1 MIIQRFEQQVNNNP
15 GKVAIKTGRGSFTYS
30 ELNRYA
36 NRIAHGIIKKWP
48 ISAENERVGLFLE
61 DAFDMISA
69 MLGALKAGKAY
80 IPLSADYPGERLSYM
95 ISHSEIPVILTDTT
109 NKNTAKELVPLNDV
123 SILGIEEM
131 KNPGPGSFENLQ
143 CAYDQDCDLMYIL
156 YTSGSTGK
164 PKGVMQNRDSVLHFI
179 DRYTENLSITGN
191 DHMTFFSSFNHDA
204 SVMDVYGALLNGAV
218 LFPLNIMELPDLYS
232 LSLWLVEEQITIWHS
247 VPTVYR
253 YFINALKMN
262 GKEEFPGL
270 RFIVLGGEAVIKYDI
285 DMFHERFTSPY
296 ITLYNLYG
304 QTESS
309 YNSGMFINHRNPVT
323 QITLGQVVKGTKIFI
338 IDQYGNA
345 ADTLETGEIILAGPY
360 LSPGYLND
368 EEETKKSFREH
379 AKFGK
384 LYRTGDLGRLL
395 LDGSIE
401 FIGRKDSQVKIRGFR
416 VELGEIETLLLKHD
430 GIDEAVVVAK
440 ENESGDKYLCA
451 YIVPDRTHGA
461 WSMEHGEEAPAV
473 PGAELRE
480 FLSITLP
487 GYMIPT
493 YFVELEQMPLT
504 PSGKI
509 NRKAL
514 PEPEAEIDARYVAPR
529 DAVEEKL
536 VDIWASVLGIEKDRI
551 GIDAGFF
558 ELGGHSLKAT
568 VMAARVHKE
577 LNVELP
583 LADIFKTPFIRGLS
597 ENIKKL
603 AKVKYAAIEP
613 IDKKEFY
620 PVSSAQNR
628 LYVLQHMDEENTRFN
643 ISIVLRLEGSMEKER
658 VEKTFTKLIQRHE
671 SFRTSFEMM
680 GELVQRIHDTVDFKM
695 EYYDL
700 SSKEEGSEEKR
711 IVKHFLRPFD
721 LSQAPLVR
729 VGMIRLAQDSHI
741 LMVDMHHI
749 ISDGTSLQ
757 VAVREFMAFYAG
769 EELPPLRVQY
779 KDFSAWQKD
788 LVESGAIKKQEEYWL
803 NRFRGDIPILN
814 MPLDY
819 PRAPVYNA
827 YGNCIY
833 FSIDKDITFALKQ
846 LALEMEMTL
855 YIVLLAAYTVLLSK
869 YSGQEDMVVGTPV
882 AGRRHADLGNIIGLF
897 ANMMAKRNQPR
908 GEKTF
913 SQFLEDVKKNALDA
927 YENQEY
933 QFEQLVWN
941 LNIKA
946 EGSRHPLFDVVFV
959 LQNTVTDEV
968 RVKNKNQETLN
979 KIKIFPYDYEIEN
992 VHHELLLTV
1001 EEGGDTLSMSLQ
1013 YAVELYKESTARN
1026 LSKHYV
1032 EILEQIVA
1040 NRNITLKEI
1049 KISHDFI
1056 TAGSDVVQDDAGDF
1070 RI

>member
-1 MIIQRFEQQVNNNP
+1 MIIQRFEQQVKNNP
-15 GKVAIKTGRGSFTYS
+15 DKVAIKTGRGSFTYS

-36 NRIAHGIIKKWP
+36 NRIAHGIIEKWP
-48 ISAENERVGLFLE
+48 ISAKNNRVGLFLE
-61 DAFDMISA
+61 DAFDMIAA
-69 MLGALKAGKAY
+69 MIGTLKAGKTY
-80 IPLSADYPGERLSYM
+80 IPLSTDYPGERLYYM

-109 NKNTAKELVPLNDV
+109 HKHTAKELVLLNHV
-123 SILGIEEM
+123 FILEIE
-131 KNPGPGSFENLQ
+131 KSRNPVPGFYENFQ
-143 CAYDQDCDLMYIL
+143 CSHHPDNDLMYIL

-191 DHMTFFSSFNHDA
+191 DHMTFFSSFSHDA

-232 LSLWLVEEQITIWHS
+232 LSLWLTKEQITIWHS

-262 GKEEFPGL
+262 GKKEFPHL

-285 DMFHERFTSPY
+285 DMFHEQFPSPH

-309 YNSGMFINHRNPVT
+309 YNSGMFINHQNPVT
-323 QITLGQVVKGTKIFI
+323 QMTLGQVVKGTKIFV
-338 IDQYGNA
+338 IDPYGNA
-345 ADTLETGEIILAGPY
+345 ADTLETGEIILASPY

-379 AKFGK
+379 QKFGK

-395 LDGSIE
+395 PDGSIE

-416 VELGEIETLLLKHD
+416 VELGEIETLLLKYD

-440 ENESGDKYLCA
+440 ENENSDKYLCA
-451 YIVPDRTHGA
+451 YIVPDRTHHAGRTA
-461 WSMEHGEEAPAV
+461 HGGEAPAV
-473 PGAELRE
+473 PGTELRD
-480 FLSITLP
+480 FLSRNLP
-487 GYMIPT
+487 DYMIPI
-493 YFVELEQMPLT
+493 YFVGLEQMPLT

-514 PEPEAEIDARYVAPR
+514 PEPEAEIDAGYAAPR

-536 VDIWASVLGIEKDRI
+536 VEIWANLLGIEKDRI
-551 GIDAGFF
+551 GIDASFF

-568 VMAARVHKE
+568 IMAARVHKE

-597 ENIKKL
+597 EKIKKQ

-613 IDKKEFY
+613 IEKKEFY

-643 ISIVLRLEGSMEKER
+643 ISIVLRLEGPIEKER

-671 SFRTSFEMM
+671 SFRTSFEIM
-680 GELVQRIHDTVDFKM
+680 GKPVQRIHDTIEFPM

-700 SSKEEGSEEKR
+700 SNKEEGLEEKR

-729 VGMIRLAQDSHI
+729 VGMIRLAQENHI

-757 VAVREFMAFYAG
+757 VAVREFIAFYAG
-769 EELPPLRVQY
+769 EELPPLRIQY
-779 KDFSAWQKD
+779 RDFSAWQKD
-788 LVESGAIKKQEEYWL
+788 LIESGAVKKQEEYWL
-803 NRFRGDIPILN
+803 NRFKGDIPVLN

-819 PRAPVYNA
+819 PRPPVYDA
-827 YGNCIY
+827 YGNCFY
-833 FSIDKDITFALKQ
+833 FSIDKDTTTALKQ
-846 LALEMEMTL
+846 LALEMEMTV

-869 YSGQEDMVVGTPV
+869 YSGQEDIVVGTPA

-897 ANMMAKRNQPR
+897 ANMMAMRNQPR
-908 GEKTF
+908 GEKPF
-913 SQFLEDVKKNALDA
+913 SQFLEDVKKNALEA

-933 QFEQLVWN
+933 PFEQLVWN

-959 LQNTVTDEV
+959 LQNTVADQV
-968 RVKNKNQETLN
+968 LINSKNQETLN
-979 KIKIFPYDYEIEN
+979 KIKILPYDYEVEN

-1001 EEGGDTLSMSLQ
+1001 EEGSDTLSMSLQ

-1032 EILEQIVA
+1032 EILEQIAA
-1040 NRNITLKEI
+1040 NRDITLKEI

-1056 TAGSDVVQDDAGDF
+1056 TAGSDIVQDDAEDF
-1070 RI
+1070 RL